1 MSTLTLWHDLECGA
15 YALDLELWT
24 ELAAAAHGPILDIGA
39 GTGRVSL
46 ELASA
51 GHDVVALDVEP
62 ELLETLDRR
71 AQAHG
76 LAVQN
81 VVADART
88 FSIDRRFALIVAPM
102 QTLQL
107 LAGRHEEFVERAAAH
122 LLPGGILAAAIAN
135 PPSYEGDLLPLPDML
150 ERDGW
155 VWFSQPVAI
164 RPVEAGALIE
174 RRREA
179 VSPEGERTIT
189 ADRIVLAHVTPD
201 DLEAAGR
208 RHGLEP
214 LPRRWV
220 PESDDYIGSDVVV
233 LRA

>member
-1 MSTLTLWHDLECGA
+1 VSTLTLWHDLECGA
-15 YALDLELWT
+15 YAEDLGLWL
-24 ELAAAAHGPILDIGA
+24 ELAAAADGPVLDVGA

-46 ELASA
+46 ELASV
-51 GHDVVALDVEP
+51 GHEVVALDLEP
-62 ELLETLDRR
+62 ELLATLRAR
-71 AQAHG
+71 AQRHG
-76 LAVQN
+76 FAIDTVA
-81 VVADART
+81 ADART
-88 FSIDRRFALIVAPM
+88 FAVDRTFALIVAPM
-102 QTLQL
+102 QTVQL
-107 LAGRHEEFVERAAAH
+107 LAGKHAQFVERAAAH
-122 LLPGGILAAAIAN
+122 LRPGGILAVAIAN
-135 PPSYEGDLLPLPDML
+135 PPSYDGDLLPLPDMM

-208 RHGLEP
+208 AHGLHP
-214 LPRRWV
+214 LPGRRI
-220 PESDDYIGSDVVV
+220 PETDDYIGSDVVM